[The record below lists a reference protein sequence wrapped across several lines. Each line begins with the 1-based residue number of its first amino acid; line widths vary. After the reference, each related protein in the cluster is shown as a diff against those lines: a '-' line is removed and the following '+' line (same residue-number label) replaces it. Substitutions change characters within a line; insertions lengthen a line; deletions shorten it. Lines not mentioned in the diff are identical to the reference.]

1 MLTKAEIKQNLE
13 QVNLAFPHLT
23 NWEYN
28 NEKNQE
34 YFGFSIWGQF
44 VVNPDELMPRLF
56 YVTFDIYE
64 NEWQGHLTVG
74 QPCYLWSSAD
84 VGDANLLETERC
96 ASLEEAMVSL
106 KVKITELCQA
116 FSATS
121 NL

>member
-1 MLTKAEIKQNLE
+1 MP
-13 QVNLAFPHLT
+13 FHLLVT
-23 NWEYN
+23 P
-28 NEKNQE
+28 
-34 YFGFSIWGQF
+34 SGQF

-56 YVTFDIYE
+56 YVAFDIYE

-74 QPCYLWSSAD
+74 QPCYLWSNAD

-96 ASLEEAMVSL
+96 ASVEESMASL
-106 KVKITELCQA
+106 KVKITELCQT